1 MKQKKGI
8 KTMSEELLE
17 IPTFLRKLSER
28 DKKEK
33 PQKFKNQKQT
43 KISEIDGSLLEL
55 RNGFWWAVK
64 TEDTKQS
71 KKDRDV
77 ELIKYLAT
85 LVNTGLKKKPLI
97 AKIREKF
104 TKLSSA
110 QICRFI
116 NNQLKLKVIE
126 IDKKY
131 KTKPVVIKGKYWRT
145 N

>member
-1 MKQKKGI
+1 
-8 KTMSEELLE
+8 MSEELLE
-17 IPTFLRKLSER
+17 IPTFLKKLSER

-33 PQKFKNQKQT
+33 PQKSRNQKQT
-43 KISEIDGSLLEL
+43 RISDIDGSLLEL
-55 RNGFWWAVK
+55 NSNGFWWPVK
-64 TEDTKQS
+64 TKDTKQS

-97 AKIREKF
+97 AKMREKF
-104 TKLSSA
+104 TKLTSA

>member
-1 MKQKKGI
+1 
-8 KTMSEELLE
+8 MSEELLE
-17 IPTFLRKLSER
+17 IPTFLKKLSER

-33 PQKFKNQKQT
+33 PQKSKNQKQT

-64 TEDTKQS
+64 TEDSKQS
-71 KKDRDV
+71 RKDRDI
-77 ELIKYLAT
+77 ELINYLA
-85 LVNTGLKKKPLI
+85 KM
-97 AKIREKF
+97 REKF

>member
-1 MKQKKGI
+1 
-8 KTMSEELLE
+8 MSEELLE
-17 IPTFLRKLSER
+17 IPAFLKKLSER

-64 TEDTKQS
+64 AEDSKQS
-71 KKDRDV
+71 RKDRDI
-77 ELIKYLAT
+77 ELINYLAT

-97 AKIREKF
+97 AKMREKF

-110 QICRFI
+110 QVCRFI